1 MIVSHV
7 IVFSITNDSQ
17 NPPTV
22 TAMVLAVAG
31 FEIEDA
37 SSAHVNR
44 IAIWLRTWYD
54 IYISE

>member
-1 MIVSHV
+1 M
-7 IVFSITNDSQ
+7 TNDPQ

-44 IAIWLRTWYD
+44 VAIWLRTWYE